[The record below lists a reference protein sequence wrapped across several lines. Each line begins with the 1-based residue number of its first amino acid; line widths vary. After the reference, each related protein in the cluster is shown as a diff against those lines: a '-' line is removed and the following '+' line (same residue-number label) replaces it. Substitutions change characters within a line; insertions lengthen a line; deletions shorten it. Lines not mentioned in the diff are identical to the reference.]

1 LSDIIDIIDIIAISS
16 LSAIRDIND
25 IRGIIAISSLRAL
38 RDIIDIITATEWLP
52 AGVLHW
58 IGIPA
63 PLDCCSVGLL
73 SRGPRGSWRRCR
85 RRGGWLD
92 APTQRR
98 PGLQA
103 LEIPECR
110 AQPLTLLCAECERAS
125 SRPFLQCRFAEIGEK
140 GVAPCSIQL
149 VPYTWMR
156 SAEARDVHKEEC
168 HRMV

>member
-1 LSDIIDIIDIIAISS
+1 MSYN
-16 LSAIRDIND
+16 RPP
-25 IRGIIAISSLRAL
+25 
-38 RDIIDIITATEWLP
+38 WLP

-58 IGIPA
+58 FGIPA
-63 PLDCCSVGLL
+63 PLDCCSLAVLP
-73 SRGPRGSWRRCR
+73 RGPRGSWRRCR
-85 RRGGWLD
+85 RRRGLVD

-110 AQPLTLLCAECERAS
+110 GQPLALLCAECERAS
-125 SRPFLQCRFAEIGEK
+125 SRPFLQCRFAEIGVK

-156 SAEARDVHKEEC
+156 SAEAGDVHKEEC